1 MSKPREKER
10 KEKEKEREKE
20 KEKEKGRG
28 TAQVH
33 ESAYTSEATSDQG
46 GGADSEARGPE
57 AGGRDLKGKH
67 CGLKLLVYAALSY

>member
-10 KEKEKEREKE
+10 NEREKE
-20 KEKEKGRG
+20 KEKEIEKGRV

-33 ESAYTSEATSDQG
+33 ESAHTNEATSDQG
-46 GGADSEARGPE
+46 GGADSEARGSE